1 MRMTFSNSLPPP
13 FGCGRL
19 RDEVR
24 VADSQ
29 VTRTLHPRHGIHAP
43 TAGTP
48 ERMPGSVRRTET
60 MDMLRPDGLL
70 SPLTLIGRARDMAT
84 GLDGDGTVLA
94 ASECTARIDF
104 IGGRVLTA
112 ISTTP
117 SRPALQALLGQR
129 VSSGFRAAVMA
140 ADPRLNAEDG
150 LLNLLLDDFPVAT
163 LVSGHAIGAGLAG
176 TGRALRPP
184 AKATGQPRADLM
196 VSGGSSRQGPG
207 PAPLSGRP
215 QFRRNL
221 CAGFA
226 DGGTIMNDVDATG
239 RPPVVTGPPAPPLA
253 TGDHFGWHET
263 DPLPPHAMRR
273 SRRMDVT
280 LGPLASI
287 DVLYRDSHVDEGGA
301 ETIVHEYTVSA
312 AVDTS
317 DGVLV
322 RCSATPRVLPW
333 VECPA
338 AALSAGRLVGLPV
351 TGLRQHVRNTFLG
364 TSTCTHLNDT
374 LRSLEDIPAM
384 LKLAGSYNSQRPE
397 AKRPVADNP
406 EEGQR

>member
-1 MRMTFSNSLPPP
+1 
-13 FGCGRL
+13 
-19 RDEVR
+19 

-29 VTRTLHPRHGIHAP
+29 VTRVLHPRHGIHAP

-48 ERMPGSVRRTET
+48 ERAPGSVRRTET
-60 MDMLRPDGLL
+60 MDMLRPDGLFGPLVL
-70 SPLTLIGRARDMAT
+70 SGRARDLAT
-84 GLDGDGTVLA
+84 GLDGGGTVLA
-94 ASECTARIDF
+94 IAECSARIDF
-104 IGGRVLTA
+104 IGGRVLTE
-112 ISTTP
+112 IGNTP
-117 SRPALQALLGQR
+117 GRPALQALLGRR
-129 VSSGFRAAVMA
+129 VSSGFRSAVTD
-140 ADPRLNAEDG
+140 ADPRLSAEDG

-163 LVSGHAIGAGLAG
+163 LVSGHAIGAGLDG
-176 TGRALRPP
+176 PGRTALSLSL
-184 AKATGQPRADLM
+184 AEATGQPRAD
-196 VSGGSSRQGPG
+196 R
-207 PAPLSGRP
+207 PA
-215 QFRRNL
+215 FRRDL

-253 TGDHFGWHET
+253 TGDHLGWHET
-263 DPLPPHAMRR
+263 GRLGPHAMRR

-280 LGPLASI
+280 PGPLAGI
-287 DVLYRDSHVDEGGA
+287 DVLYRDSHVDEGGT

-312 AVDTS
+312 TVDTA

-351 TGLRQHVRNTFLG
+351 GGLRRHIRDTFLG

-374 LRSLEDIPAM
+374 LRSLEDIPAL
-384 LKLAGSYNSQRPE
+384 LKLADRYAEDRYTTKE
-397 AKRPVADNP
+397 R
-406 EEGQR
+406 ER